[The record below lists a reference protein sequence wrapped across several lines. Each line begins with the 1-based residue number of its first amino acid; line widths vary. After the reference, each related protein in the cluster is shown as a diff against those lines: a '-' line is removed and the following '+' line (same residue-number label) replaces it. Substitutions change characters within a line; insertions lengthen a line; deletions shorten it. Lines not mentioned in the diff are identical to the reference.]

1 MSGPA
6 RAGLFIYALEPDRVA
21 AFYVGVAGMKRVH
34 ETSELIVLD
43 SPDLQLLVHRI
54 PPQFAAGI
62 TITRPPQRREDTA
75 LKFFLSVSDLAAARA
90 AAASLG
96 GEVFSEQWR
105 GPGFVA
111 CNAMDPEGNVF
122 QVREWEVGG
131 GGGPQ

>member
-21 AFYVGVAGMKRVH
+21 AFYEGVAGLKRVH

-43 SPDLQLLVHRI
+43 SPDIQVLVHQI
-54 PPQFAAGI
+54 PAQFAEGI
-62 TITRPPQRREDTA
+62 VITRPPQRREDTA
-75 LKFFLSVSDLAAARA
+75 LKFFLTVPGLAAARA

-96 GEVFSEQWR
+96 GEVFSERWR
-105 GPGFVA
+105 GPGFVV

-122 QVREWEVGG
+122 QVREWEVETGS
-131 GGGPQ
+131 